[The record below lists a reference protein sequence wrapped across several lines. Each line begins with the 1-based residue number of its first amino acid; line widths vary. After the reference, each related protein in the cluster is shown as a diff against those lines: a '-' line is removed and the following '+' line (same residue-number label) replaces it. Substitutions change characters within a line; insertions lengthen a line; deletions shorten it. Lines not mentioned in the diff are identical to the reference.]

1 MVRGNV
7 AQPLEFKGAEGYIE
21 NMGLKN
27 ENTAPALLDYLDY
40 RVFLTDWLAYQKANH
55 IGSSLRN
62 FTTKVGLASA
72 SFLSAVL
79 KGKKNL
85 SDDVRLRLG
94 AALGLSADLEPY
106 FHWLVQFNQA
116 KDMDGK
122 NYCFRQLQKFRGSKA
137 RLVGEGQYRFYS
149 KWYYAAIWNFFGLG
163 TKERNLS
170 TIGQSL
176 IPAITQEQVEEAI
189 QVLLDCGLLRKG
201 ANHSYETMETH
212 LTTPAEVENLAI
224 KNHIIDL
231 NRIAAEQLDRVAP
244 KDRQYNT
251 LMFQVSG
258 KGFDTIK
265 DRIRQFQEELRDI
278 LDHDKGED
286 RIYTLSMS
294 LFPNSQI
301 QAPKK

>member
-1 MVRGNV
+1 
-7 AQPLEFKGAEGYIE
+7 
-21 NMGLKN
+21 MGPKN
-27 ENTAPALLDYLDY
+27 EQNAPALLDYLDY
-40 RVFLTDWLAYQKANH
+40 RVFLTEWMAYHKANRT
-55 IGSSLRN
+55 GFSLRS

-85 SDDVRLRLG
+85 SDDVRLRL
-94 AALGLSADLEPY
+94 ASALALPADLEPY

-149 KWYYAAIWNFFGLG
+149 KWYYAAVWNFFGLG
-163 TKERNLS
+163 TRERNLAK
-170 TIGQSL
+170 IGESM
-176 IPAITQEQVEEAI
+176 IPAITAAQVEEAI
-189 QVLLDCGLLRKG
+189 LVLLECGLLRKL
-201 ANHSYETMETH
+201 ANNGYETMETH
-212 LTTPAEVENLAI
+212 LTTPSEVASLAV
-224 KNHIIDL
+224 KNHLVDL
-231 NRIAAEQLDRVAP
+231 NRLAAEMLDQVAA

-258 KGFDTIK
+258 KGFETIK
-265 DRIRQFQEELRDI
+265 DRMRQFQEELRDI
-278 LDHDKGED
+278 LDHDKDED

-294 LFPNSQI
+294 LFPNSHI
-301 QAPKK
+301 QATQK

>member
-1 MVRGNV
+1 M
-7 AQPLEFKGAEGYIE
+7 ALT
-21 NMGLKN
+21 N
-27 ENTAPALLDYLDY
+27 EQTAPALLDYLDY
-40 RVFLTDWLAYQKANH
+40 RVYLTEWMAYQKANRT
-55 IGSSLRN
+55 GFSLRS

-85 SDDVRLRLG
+85 SDDVRLRL
-94 AALGLSADLEPY
+94 ATALALPADLEPY

-137 RLVGEGQYRFYS
+137 RLVGEGQYKFYS
-149 KWYYAAIWNFFGLG
+149 KWYYAAVWNYFGLG
-163 TKERNLS
+163 TKERDFAK
-170 TIGQSL
+170 IAEAL
-176 IPAITQEQVEEAI
+176 IPEISKEQVEESV
-189 QVLLDCGLLRKG
+189 QVLLDCGLLRKL
-201 ANHSYETMETH
+201 ANNTFETVETH
-212 LTTPAEVENLAI
+212 LTTPSEVANLSI
-224 KNHIIDL
+224 RNHILDL
-231 NRIAAEQLDRVAP
+231 NQLASEQLDRVAP

-258 KGFDTIK
+258 KGFETIK

>member
-1 MVRGNV
+1 
-7 AQPLEFKGAEGYIE
+7 
-21 NMGLKN
+21 MGSKN
-27 ENTAPALLDYLDY
+27 DNLAPTLLDYLDY
-40 RVFLTDWLAYQKANH
+40 RTFLTDWMAHQKANRT
-55 IGSSLRN
+55 GFSLRS
-62 FTTKVGLASA
+62 FTSKIGLASA

-85 SDDVRLRLG
+85 SDDVRLRL
-94 AALGLSADLEPY
+94 ATALGLPADLEPY

-137 RLVGEGQYRFYS
+137 RLVAEGQYRFYS
-149 KWYYAAIWNFFGLG
+149 KWYYAAVWNFFGLG
-163 TKERNLS
+163 SKERNLAK
-170 TIGQSL
+170 IGEAL
-176 IPAITQEQVEEAI
+176 IPSITASQVEEAI
-189 QVLLDCGLLRKG
+189 QVLIECGLLRKL
-201 ANHSYETMETH
+201 ANNVYETVETH
-212 LTTPAEVENLAI
+212 LTTPPEVASLAI

-258 KGFDTIK
+258 KGFETIK

-278 LDHDKGED
+278 LDHDKDED

-301 QAPKK
+301 QATKK